1 MTFRNFVSRA
11 GSRVK
16 RLLSQIFPVKP
27 GVPYWKRRV
36 RKLGKRSVINAAYAA
51 DEFDKVTEAQRATL
65 IPLFSGCLN
74 GTEQVVLDLGCG
86 PGRFTLALANA
97 IGGRCIGIDPIE
109 TLLAL
114 APQAPN
120 VEYLLMSEGSI
131 PLPSASVDAVWICLV
146 LGGIRGVV
154 LEKTV
159 KEVCRVLKNEGLL
172 FVVEDTPE
180 MPSSSHWS
188 FRSVHEYGE
197 MFPDIELK
205 EIGAY
210 TDRDIPA
217 SVLAGRL
224 KMNPSARRSH

>member
-1 MTFRNFVSRA
+1 M
-11 GSRVK
+11 
-16 RLLSQIFPVKP
+16 QIFPVKP
-27 GVPYWKRRV
+27 GVSYWKRRV

-51 DEFDKVTEAQRATL
+51 DEFDKVTEIQRATL
-65 IPLFSGCLN
+65 IPLFAGCLN
-74 GTEQVVLDLGCG
+74 GTERVVLDLGCG
-86 PGRFTLALANA
+86 PGRFTPALANA

-109 TLLAL
+109 PLLAL

-120 VEYLLMSEGSI
+120 VEYLLMKQGSI

-180 MPSSSHWS
+180 MPSSDHWL
-188 FRSVHEYGE
+188 FRSVREYGE

-205 EIGAY
+205 KIATY
-210 TDRDIPA
+210 VDRDIPA

-224 KMNPSARRSH
+224 KMNPSASRSH